1 MVPEKRLAKII
12 RQKPLSKKVNMF
24 ELSSFKIPRAKP
36 DNHEPAAQKSLSD
49 ILNPNDW
56 AFLSYIFVVGLI
68 VLIFHNRVPGWPLYI
83 AAQAI
88 IIIATLLVI
97 RFFHQHTSNVLQMI
111 RHWYPIFSFTFLY
124 MQAGLF
130 NQIVFQGYVDDFF
143 YKIDIWLF
151 GTNPNIWLYD
161 RLNNFYFN
169 ELIHLCYFSYYV
181 LPAAF
186 GVILYVTKDKEFYR
200 TLFGISITFYFCYFL
215 YILIP
220 AAGPLDLRQ
229 GRFVDG
235 GIMVQIMDWIYSE
248 VEKPGAAFPSSHVA
262 IALITLMYA
271 YRLHRTVFWV
281 FLPFIIGLI
290 FSTVYGFYHYVIDV
304 IAGAGIAVGS
314 YYLCNYLFDKY
325 AKAKFPNHFP

>member
-1 MVPEKRLAKII
+1 
-12 RQKPLSKKVNMF
+12 MF
-24 ELSSFKIPRAKP
+24 ETTNKKTNLQAPPENMRVP
-36 DNHEPAAQKSLSD
+36 QKSMME

-56 AFLSYIFVVGLI
+56 AFLIYIFVVGVI
-68 VLIFHNRVPGWPLYI
+68 VLIFHTHLPEWPFYI
-83 AAQAI
+83 AAQI
-88 IIIATLLVI
+88 GIIALTLLI
-97 RFFHQHTSNVLQMI
+97 TRLFHQHEFDIFQML

-130 NQIVFQGYVDDFF
+130 NQLVFQGYVDDFF
-143 YKIDIWLF
+143 QGIDIWMF

-161 RLNNFYFN
+161 RLNNFYLN
-169 ELIHLCYFSYYV
+169 EFIHLCYFSYYV

-186 GVILYVTKDKEFYR
+186 GVILYITKDKEFYR
-200 TLFGISITFYFCYFL
+200 TLFGISITFYFCYLL

-220 AAGPLDLRQ
+220 AAGPLHLRQ
-229 GRFVDG
+229 GRFEDG
-235 GIMVQIMDWIYSE
+235 GLFVQVMDWIYSE

-290 FSTVYGFYHYVIDV
+290 FSTVYGFYHYVIDAV
-304 IAGAGIAVGS
+304 AGAAIAVGS
-314 YYLCNYLFDKY
+314 YYLCNHLFDKY